1 MRERR
6 LRWPLLMILC
16 LLLPITWS
24 CNLPSSGP
32 SSSQAGSSS
41 ETEKTRKIEEKAAE
55 IDRHAEE
62 LRNMQG
68 SEQEKIDAMNRLD
81 QERRELNEMQEQSGS
96 K

>member
-1 MRERR
+1 MRGRR
-6 LRWPLLMILC
+6 VRWLLLSMLG
-16 LLLPITWS
+16 LLLPVAWS
-24 CNLPSSGP
+24 CNLPQSAP
-32 SSSQAGSSS
+32 SSSQAGSAS
-41 ETEKTRKIEEKAAE
+41 EAEKTRKIEEKAAE

-81 QERRELNEMQEQSGS
+81 QERRELNEMEQSG